1 MVKSSKDKAHKGEDE
16 SRALWYGERPR
27 VQSNAVYGDLRHA
40 LANTRTMFIDE
51 ITIEA
56 KAGDGGNGVVRWLRE
71 RSRPMGGPAGGNGG
85 KGGSVFMRAVR
96 DNGVLSKYTGSKV
109 FNAPNGQAGYSK
121 SRFGMNGED
130 LIIDVPVGSVVTN
143 LSTGRT
149 FELFTPGTV
158 TQILRGGMGGL
169 GNEHFKSST
178 NRSPVEHTPG
188 KPGEWGSFR
197 IEVELVVDVGI
208 IGQPNA
214 GKSTLLNAMTRAQS
228 RVASYPFTTLEPHL
242 GDLFGFILADIPGL
256 IEGAAEGK
264 GLGHKFLRHVK
275 RTHMIIH
282 CISCEHE
289 DPLRAYEDIRNEL
302 GMYDASILEK
312 VEWIVLTKTDLV
324 PASEVERR
332 VSLFKKKGRVVLA
345 VSEFD
350 MDSVKVLSDALVK
363 TLREQ
368 EPAAADPVPEK

>member
-1 MVKSSKDKAHKGEDE
+1 
-16 SRALWYGERPR
+16 
-27 VQSNAVYGDLRHA
+27 
-40 LANTRTMFIDE
+40 MFIDE

-85 KGGSVFMRAVR
+85 RGGSVFLRAVR

-109 FNAPNGQAGYSK
+109 FKAQDGQAGYSK

-143 LSTGRT
+143 LSTGRKL
-149 FELFTPGTV
+149 ELFTPGEAKQV
-158 TQILRGGMGGL
+158 LRGGTGGL

-178 NRSPVEHTPG
+178 NRSPVEHTGG
-188 KPGEWGSFR
+188 KPGEEASFL

-264 GLGHKFLRHVK
+264 GLGHKFLRHIK
-275 RTHMIIH
+275 RTQMIMH
-282 CISCEHE
+282 CISCEHD
-289 DPLRAYEDIRNEL
+289 DPVAVYEEVRGEL
-302 GMYDASILEK
+302 GAYDASILEK
-312 VEWIVLTKTDLV
+312 VEWIVLTKTDLIS
-324 PASEVERR
+324 PEEVLRR
-332 VSLFKKKGRVVLA
+332 IALFQKKGGVVCA

-350 MDSVKVLSDALVK
+350 MESVKTLSDALVK
-363 TLREQ
+363 TLRKNESSGTV
-368 EPAAADPVPEK
+368 DPD